1 MHGAVPTVAALQ
13 RRGSASSRSGSSGPA
28 SEAGVSEGSI
38 SISPC
43 SQYEGTAA
51 DCPTTPRT
59 GRASSFSGI
68 SRRSSRSYEAE
79 RAAEVGAGR
88 GGWR

>member
-1 MHGAVPTVAALQ
+1 M
-13 RRGSASSRSGSSGPA
+13 
-28 SEAGVSEGSI
+28 SEGSI

-43 SQYEGTAA
+43 SQYEGTAVE
-51 DCPTTPRT
+51 CTTPRT

-79 RAAEVGAGR
+79 RAASVSAGQCMGCDKPTDAR
-88 GGWR
+88 RDVSGSRFAC